1 MVGNAVVVCSA
12 VEDGVEDSTDV
23 VVEETVTVV
32 DV

>member
-12 VEDGVEDSTDV
+12 NGVEDSTDV